1 MEILGAVDFTQY
13 VLDLPFHRLIELCGD
28 VSKRL

>member
-13 VLDLPFHRLIELCGD
+13 VLDLPFHRLIELCD